1 MALLRWTVRIHK
13 WLALIVGI
21 QIILWVAGGFGMSLL
36 PIEKVRGEHNMAAV
50 EPEALPV
57 DGLITPQAAAN
68 SAGIEAVQSVTLN
81 AWMDRAV
88 YRITPLAGAI
98 VMVDATDGAVLS
110 PIDEAAARAVA
121 LADHVGEPEVLSAE
135 LLIEPPRE
143 YGRPGPVWQIVLDD
157 GEGTRSY
164 VSPATGEVVTRR
176 NDRWRLFD
184 FLWMLHIM
192 DYDDREDFNHPLLIS
207 AGALALMTVLAGL
220 VLLVLRLQRLAANAL
235 AERRWG

>member
-36 PIEKVRGEHNMAAV
+36 PIEKVRGEHNMAAD
-50 EPEALPV
+50 EPSALPV
-57 DGLITPQAAAN
+57 DGLITAQAAA
-68 SAGIEAVQSVTLN
+68 SAAGIEAVQSVTLN

-110 PIDEAAARAVA
+110 PIDEATARAVA
-121 LADHVGEPEVLSAE
+121 LADHIGEPEVLSAE

-192 DYDDREDFNHPLLIS
+192 DYEEREDFNHPLLIS

-220 VLLVLRLQRLAANAL
+220 VLLVLRLQRLAASAL
-235 AERRWG
+235 AERRRG

>member
-36 PIEKVRGEHNMAAV
+36 PIEKVRGEHNMAAD
-50 EPEALPV
+50 EPSALPV
-57 DGLITPQAAAN
+57 DGLITPQAAA
-68 SAGIEAVQSVTLN
+68 SAAGIEAVQSVTLN

-110 PIDEAAARAVA
+110 PIDEATARAVA
-121 LADHVGEPEVLSAE
+121 LADHIGEPEVLSAE

-143 YGRPGPVWQIVLDD
+143 YGRPGPVWQIVLED

-192 DYDDREDFNHPLLIS
+192 DYEERDNFNHPLIIS
-207 AGALALMTVLAGL
+207 AAALAMFTVFAGL
-220 VLLVLRLQRLAANAL
+220 VLLIIRMRRTVLTAMA
-235 AERRWG
+235 RRAP

>member
-50 EPEALPV
+50 EPAALPV
-57 DGLITPQAAAN
+57 DGLITPQAAAR

-98 VMVDATDGAVLS
+98 VMVDATEGAVLS
-110 PIDEAAARAVA
+110 PIDEATARAVA
-121 LADHVGEPEVLSAE
+121 LADHIGEPEVLSAE

-192 DYDDREDFNHPLLIS
+192 DYDEREDFNHPLLIS

-220 VLLVLRLQRLAANAL
+220 VLLVLRLQRLAASAL
-235 AERRWG
+235 AERRRG